1 MIGSVLE
8 INVEFGL
15 VYDKSMMSTPS
26 RETREVVV
34 VWLLLVRLFAVRVTK
49 HITIRILQQSAVTG

>member
-15 VYDKSMMSTPS
+15 VCDKSMMSTPS

-34 VWLLLVRLFAVRVTK
+34 WLLLVRPFAVRVTK
-49 HITIRILQQSAVTG
+49 NITIRILQQSAVTG